1 MARSRPR
8 KSKVVKV
15 RQERTAQHLENR
27 AAKMEMVLFNDVIT
41 DILRDCP
48 PVKKEEPIG
57 LEEIE
62 HWFDTDS
69 EAPVILVSMPK
80 EGKSFEEQPRI
91 QISVN
96 QQAVERELRARGIDE
111 NHLYWEMALKVVGP
125 TLRDMT
131 IEILQDVAKL
141 MVAEGGKTGWMPMD

>member
-1 MARSRPR
+1 
-8 KSKVVKV
+8 V

-27 AAKMEMVLFNDVIT
+27 VVKMEMVLLNDVIR

-69 EAPVILVSMPK
+69 EAPVVLVSMPK

-96 QQAVERELRARGIDE
+96 QHAVERELRARGIDE
-111 NHLYWEMALKVVGP
+111 NHPYWEMALRVVGP

-131 IEILQDVAKL
+131 IEVLQDVARL
-141 MVAEGGKTGWMPMD
+141 MVAEGGKTGWMY

>member
-8 KSKVVKV
+8 KSKIVKV

-27 AAKMEMVLFNDVIT
+27 AVKKEMVLLNDVIT
-41 DILRDCP
+41 GILQDCP

-69 EAPVILVSMPK
+69 EAPVILVSMPQ
-80 EGKSFEEQPRI
+80 EGPSFEEQPRI
-91 QISVN
+91 QISIN
-96 QQAVERELRARGIDE
+96 QHAVERELRARGIDE
-111 NHLYWEMALKVVGP
+111 NHPYWEMALKVVGP
-125 TLRDMT
+125 TLRDTT
-131 IEILQDVAKL
+131 IEVLQDAARL
-141 MVAEGGKTGWMPMD
+141 MVTEGGKASWMPVD